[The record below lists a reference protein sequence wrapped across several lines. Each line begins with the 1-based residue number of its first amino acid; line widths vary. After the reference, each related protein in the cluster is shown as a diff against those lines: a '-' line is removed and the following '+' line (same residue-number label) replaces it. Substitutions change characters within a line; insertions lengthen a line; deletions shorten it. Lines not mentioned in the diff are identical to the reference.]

1 MTRRIR
7 LTLEYDGSA
16 YCGWQTQANGPSVQ
30 AQLELALRR
39 LTGVPHAVTG
49 ASRTDAGVHALGQ
62 TAHFDTQSRIPAEK
76 FCFDAD
82 NNIYYT
88 PAFRKTNSC
97 YTAGMGIG
105 SMIYALKLRF
115 L

>member
-1 MTRRIR
+1 MIR
-7 LTLEYDGSA
+7 EDDMVAILHRNCLLEHETYVLT
-16 YCGWQTQANGPSVQ
+16 
-30 AQLELALRR
+30 
-39 LTGVPHAVTG
+39 
-49 ASRTDAGVHALGQ
+49 
-62 TAHFDTQSRIPAEK
+62 AEK

>member
-1 MTRRIR
+1 MRRF
-7 LTLEYDGSA
+7 LGGSLLEHGNKR
-16 YCGWQTQANGPSVQ
+16 TN
-30 AQLELALRR
+30 RR
-39 LTGVPHAVTG
+39 
-49 ASRTDAGVHALGQ
+49 
-62 TAHFDTQSRIPAEK
+62 K

-97 YTAGMGIG
+97 YTAGLGIG